1 MKGLV
6 RQLHRGLFGLQFRT
20 TLLLTCVVMAATSLT
35 GAIYLRISSRL
46 TLAENKAHARDLAKT
61 LAVAAAPSIESGD
74 KEGLT
79 HLVSSVMSEGKLSY
93 IIFTDVVGNMLACQQ
108 KGTGNITQFI
118 LDEAARVSVEP
129 INRPEL
135 TVREGTDSR
144 VDIVYPVT
152 ESSVAV
158 GSPIPP
164 ATMGYVR
171 LGLSLAAAETRLAA
185 VIHDTIG
192 LAVGITLLMVPLG
205 FEVVRHIVRPINGLT
220 RAASAFAAGQLDQRV
235 DDKRRDEIGDLNR
248 TFNAMADELACSHNK
263 LIKLNAE
270 LEDRVLQRTTEL
282 EEANK
287 RLAEMAARDSLTGL
301 YNRRHFG
308 NLLGQLFA
316 EASRYNTELTCLMF
330 DLDNFKRVNDT
341 LGHQT
346 GDHLLQMTARII
358 RETIRESDVAVRYG
372 GDEFVI
378 LLPQTSPGD
387 ARISAERLLERFR
400 KQLMEELPEA
410 NIATLSI
417 GLASREED
425 RPKNAMDLVNLADE
439 ALYLAKA
446 GGKNRIT
453 VLRPVPSSNAE
464 DLC

>member
-1 MKGLV
+1 MKGSV
-6 RQLHRGLFGLQFRT
+6 RQLYRGLFGLQFRT
-20 TLLLTCVVMAATSLT
+20 TLLLTFVVLAATGLT

-61 LAVAAAPSIESGD
+61 LAVAASPAIEAND
-74 KEGLT
+74 KEVLT
-79 HLVSSVMSEGKLSY
+79 HLVSAVMSEGKLSY
-93 IIFTDVVGNMLACQQ
+93 VIFTDVVGNMLACQQ
-108 KGTGNITQFI
+108 KGTGNITQFV

-135 TVREGTDSR
+135 TVREGVDPR

-152 ESSVAV
+152 ESIASQ
-158 GSPIPP
+158 GGPIHP
-164 ATMGYVR
+164 ATCGYVR

-220 RAASAFAAGQLDQRV
+220 RAAQAFAAGELDQRV

-248 TFNAMADELACSHNK
+248 TFNAMADELESSHTK
-263 LIKLNAE
+263 LVKLNAE

-316 EASRYNTELTCLMF
+316 EATRYNTELTCMMF

-346 GDHLLQMTARII
+346 GDQLLQMTARII

-378 LLPQTSPGD
+378 LLPQTSPRD
-387 ARISAERLLERFR
+387 ARSSAERLLEKFR

-425 RPKNAMDLVNLADE
+425 RPEKAMDLVNLADE

-453 VLRPVPSSNAE
+453 VLRPVGNSTTG